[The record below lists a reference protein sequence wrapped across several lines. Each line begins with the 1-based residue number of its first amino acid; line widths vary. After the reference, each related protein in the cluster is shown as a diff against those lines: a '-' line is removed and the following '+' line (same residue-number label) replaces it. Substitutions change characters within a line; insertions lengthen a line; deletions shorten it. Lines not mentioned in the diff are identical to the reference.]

1 MNVKLVYCED
11 SHTGVGAGGLSV
23 IVDLDLDATVL
34 FRLLRETVGKILTS
48 RPRQFSEALPLKNN

>member
-1 MNVKLVYCED
+1 MKIATLEW
-11 SHTGVGAGGLSV
+11 GRGGLSV

-48 RPRQFSEALPLKNN
+48 RPRQFSEVLPLKNN